1 MPKKLYVGNLNFK
14 STSDDVRQHFA
25 ACGEVDKVN
34 VVMDAYTGRSR
45 GFAFVEMQSED
56 GAEKARQAL
65 NGKPFQDRSLTVDW
79 ARPETRGAGNG
90 GGGSSFG
97 APRRSFN
104 R

>member
-25 ACGEVDKVN
+25 TCGDVDKVN

-56 GAEKARQAL
+56 AAEKARQSL
-65 NGKPFQDRSLTVDW
+65 NGKPFQDRNLTVDW

-90 GGGSSFG
+90 GGGSFG